1 VFVVDCFVY
10 RWTILCTGGL
20 FFVTFNF
27 YFSPILCI
35 LYFIY
40 WRVDYRVHR
49 GTQGS
54 TGVHRNT
61 QGYRGVHR
69 GTEGYTGVHRSI
81 QGYTGSPHNLP
92 KSGKNHPGT
101 GPSFLVLGY
110 GQTGT
115 SEGVR
120 REQCDLGK
128 TCCPL
133 KKSCVPVHTLD
144 IEPVK
149 KAACTPPRNEA
160 MHARV
165 AAFRRVPSK
174 WERRKGCIK
183 VVPQ

>member
-1 VFVVDCFVY
+1 MFVVDCFVY

-69 GTEGYTGVHRSI
+69 GTQEYTGVHRQSSQPTKI
-81 QGYTGSPHNLP
+81 
-92 KSGKNHPGT
+92 GKESSRHR
-101 GPSFLVLGY
+101 
-110 GQTGT
+110 
-115 SEGVR
+115 SELSR
-120 REQCDLGK
+120 TRLWANRYE
-128 TCCPL
+128 
-133 KKSCVPVHTLD
+133 
-144 IEPVK
+144 
-149 KAACTPPRNEA
+149 
-160 MHARV
+160 
-165 AAFRRVPSK
+165 
-174 WERRKGCIK
+174 
-183 VVPQ
+183 